1 MSKKGALDELIKDL
15 EDFAKSSK
23 LIKDFLNKQEQEW
36 EDFKKKYCSSQQKCM
51 VENKIKKEMLEYLK
65 CRGYG
70 VSPEVKLN
78 KNFFERKTKVDLE
91 VNLNETKAFIELKLN
106 KKDKNWGYEEFI
118 ALKEKVDCVETKA
131 FLILFIVDAKIRR
144 KLTNEEKDLL
154 KKAENLEIRILR
166 VYLDDNSKVVIE
178 EVK

>member
-1 MSKKGALDELIKDL
+1 M
-15 EDFAKSSK
+15 
-23 LIKDFLNKQEQEW
+23 
-36 EDFKKKYCSSQQKCM
+36 
-51 VENKIKKEMLEYLK
+51 
-65 CRGYG
+65 
-70 VSPEVKLN
+70 KLN